1 MNGHFDLSCRHPQWA
16 RAVDSASDLSI
27 KESGPEPEQAHRAHL
42 RATRQAVFAIL
53 AYQGYAF
60 ALLGV
65 AAPFIATGFG
75 LDESGIARMY
85 AWISLNSL
93 GALLLSRMADRFG
106 RRRILLLTLVATPLC
121 SLGAALARQTAWF
134 ISFEI
139 VVYAAIGAAITSSIV
154 MLAEASTIDK
164 RSEEQGL
171 ANLAIGIGGGLCV
184 VLAPLIGRFGISWR
198 WLFALPVIGLVLFP
212 IMARMIPESLRWESA
227 ASAGTTEKV
236 SFYDV
241 FGAAYRKRSIPLV
254 IATVI
259 GEVSGAAV
267 PTWIYFHAVS
277 VVHLSPAKGSLILL
291 VGGTVSIA
299 GLALGVWMAERVG
312 RVYTIVILGL
322 AGVAGIL
329 AYYWGPPAGLA
340 WPTLWLLLAHTWFAT
355 TGRGL
360 TVAANSAVTELFP
373 TAMRGT
379 IIGWLLF
386 CIAIAAIVAQA
397 SISIL
402 AKPLGGLSNVVGW
415 LALLVIPSVAIW
427 GFFIDETRGLSLEAA
442 AREELVQ
449 QTHA

>member
-1 MNGHFDLSCRHPQWA
+1 MVISNYLSATQQKTP
-16 RAVDSASDLSI
+16 AVDSATYTALDDSAAEADKGRPS
-27 KESGPEPEQAHRAHL
+27 HL
-42 RATRQAVFAIL
+42 RATRQTVLAIL

-65 AAPFIATGFG
+65 AAPFIATGFK

-106 RRRILLLTLVATPLC
+106 RRRILLLTLIATPLC
-121 SLGAALARQTAWF
+121 SLGAALSRQTTWF
-134 ISFEI
+134 IAFEI
-139 VVYAAIGAAITSSIV
+139 VVYAAVGAAITSSIV
-154 MLAEASTIDK
+154 MLAEASTVEK

-171 ANLAIGIGGGLCV
+171 ANLAMGIGGGVCV
-184 VLAPLIGRFGISWR
+184 ILAPLIARFGISWR
-198 WLFALPVIGLVLFP
+198 WLFALPVLGFALLP
-212 IMARMIPESLRWESA
+212 IMTKLIPESLRWESA

-236 SFYDV
+236 SFYGV
-241 FGAAYRKRSIPLV
+241 FGAAYRNRSIPLV
-254 IATVI
+254 IATLI

-291 VGGTVSIA
+291 AGGTLSIA
-299 GLALGVWMAERVG
+299 GLALGIWMAERVG
-312 RVYTIVILGL
+312 RVYTVVILGL

-329 AYYWGPPAGLA
+329 AYYWGPPANLA

-386 CIAIAAIVAQA
+386 CIAISAIVAQA
-397 SISIL
+397 SISVL
-402 AKPLGGLSNVVGW
+402 ARPLGGLSNVVGW
-415 LALLVIPSVAIW
+415 LALLTIPSVAIW
-427 GFFIDETRGLSLEAA
+427 GWFIDETRGLSLEAA
-442 AREELVQ
+442 AREELIR
-449 QTHA
+449 